1 MRKRQITRDMIEAA
15 REKGWSVS
23 QTARHYGFHNSS
35 IDAACQR
42 FGIALPMHKY
52 SPALRSSRAVG
63 PQPSNEKA
71 KAWSSSPDAIRRAL
85 AKI

>member
-1 MRKRQITRDMIEAA
+1 MRKRRITRDMIEAA
-15 REKGWSVS
+15 LEKGWCVS
-23 QTARHYGFHNSS
+23 QTARHYEFHYSS

-52 SPALRSSRAVG
+52 SPALLSSRAVG
-63 PQPSNEKA
+63 PQPSDEKV
-71 KAWSSSPDAIRRAL
+71 KAWSASPDAIRRAL

>member
-1 MRKRQITRDMIEAA
+1 MRKKITRDMIRSALDM
-15 REKGWSVS
+15 GWSVS

-52 SPALRSSRAVG
+52 SPALRSVRAVG
-63 PQPSNEKA
+63 PKPSDVRVKA
-71 KAWSSSPDAIRRAL
+71 FSAKPAAIERAL
-85 AKI
+85 RSL